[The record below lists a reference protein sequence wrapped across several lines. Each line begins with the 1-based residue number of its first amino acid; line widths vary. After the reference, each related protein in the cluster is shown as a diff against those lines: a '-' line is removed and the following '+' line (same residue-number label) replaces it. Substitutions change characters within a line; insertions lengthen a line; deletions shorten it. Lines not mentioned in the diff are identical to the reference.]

1 MSDAVELKKGEAP
14 RHVYLIDGSGFI
26 FRAFHALPPMNRSDG
41 TPVNAVFGFCNML
54 MKMIETADADCIAVI
69 FDTART
75 TFRNDIYPAYKANR
89 DAPPEE
95 LVPQFEIVREATRAY
110 GLPALE
116 LSGYEADDLIATYA
130 RMGCEAGAKVTI
142 VSSDK
147 DLMQLVGDQVQ
158 MLDPMKMT
166 MIGRAEVI
174 EKFGVEP
181 EKVVEVQSLAGDSTD
196 NVPGVP
202 GIGIKTAALLINE
215 FGDLETLLARADE
228 IKQPKRRQSL
238 IDFAEQARISKRLV
252 ALDENSPVTASLA
265 DIAKQQPD
273 PAVLLDFLQAQGFK
287 SIFA

>member
-1 MSDAVELKKGEAP
+1 MTSVGASSKSDAP

-26 FRAFHALPPMNRSDG
+26 FRAFHALPPMSRQDG

-54 MKMIETADADCIAVI
+54 MKMIDTADADCIAVI

-75 TFRNDIYPAYKANR
+75 TFRNEIYADYKANR

-116 LSGYEADDLIATYA
+116 LPGYEADDLIATYA
-130 RMGCEAGAKVTI
+130 RMGREAGAKVTI

-147 DLMQLVGDQVQ
+147 DLMQLVDDQVQ

-166 MIGRAEVI
+166 MIGSAEVI
-174 EKFGVEP
+174 EKFGVSP
-181 EKVVEVQSLAGDSTD
+181 NKVVEVQSLAGDSTD

-215 FGDLETLLARADE
+215 FGDLETLLERAGE
-228 IKQPKRRQSL
+228 IKQPKRRQNL
-238 IDFAEQARISKRLV
+238 IDFAEQARISRKLV
-252 ALDENSPVTASLA
+252 TLDDHSPVEASLA
-265 DIAKQQPD
+265 DMAKREPEPQ
-273 PAVLLDFLQAQGFK
+273 VLLD
-287 SIFA
+287 